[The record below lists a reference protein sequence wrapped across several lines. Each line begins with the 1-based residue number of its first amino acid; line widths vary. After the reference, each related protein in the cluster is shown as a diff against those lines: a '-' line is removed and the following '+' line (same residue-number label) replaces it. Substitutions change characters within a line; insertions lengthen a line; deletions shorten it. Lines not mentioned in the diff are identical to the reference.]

1 MASVNICLSLV
12 CLLLLFFRF
21 CCEFLNQLLHTW
33 PTHILEKH
41 IAILQEAIKKGISDA
56 DSEARSFARK

>member
-1 MASVNICLSLV
+1 MISMWHGLYDLFYF
-12 CLLLLFFRF
+12 FFRF
-21 CCEFLNQLLHTW
+21 CFEFLNQLLHTW

-56 DSEARSFARK
+56 DSEARSLARK